1 MLGIDSDYPADSIF
15 YKKQFNIVPKKFQF
29 IVKWSNLVPKKE
41 LSVNKN
47 QFNAVKTHF
56 IARNRLQF
64 SCHPIIK
71 KM

>member
-41 LSVNKN
+41 LSVNKD
-47 QFNAVKTHF
+47 QFNAVKTL
-56 IARNRLQF
+56 LQGIDC
-64 SCHPIIK
+64 SSAVIQL
-71 KM
+71 